1 MGAAHY
7 SNFRPSGVSIVA
19 SGASASP
26 SVWRRTRFGGSVSMA
41 AAAGASSAGAGVGG
55 GRRASVSMA
64 AAAGAAGTGASVSMA
79 VGCSAAA
86 AGSGAGA
93 ASGAGASVSM
103 AAGGAGSG
111 RGAAPGASCG
121 AAALLAAAAPGALLS
136 ASAAGGALVAGAGGR
151 AAARASVV
159 LHRFAVLWTCAHTC
173 KRATIR
179 ILRRDCASC
188 DLSRTT
194 RVLQFLH
201 AELLFLRCCRLQYR
215 PIAVSSR
222 QSSVAASRQ
231 RFKDLNL
238 RDDRETRETRMR
250 HDGVGRI
257 ETAPFRRVIAQG
269 AAPRGSPGMLVSL
282 QALAISSFARRAL
295 SRHQCNIAAPS
306 NPATPLAAPKLAAT
320 RKPRHAP
327 SRRARAGR
335 QHGRY
340 PRAPLRVRAG

>member
-1 MGAAHY
+1 
-7 SNFRPSGVSIVA
+7 
-19 SGASASP
+19 
-26 SVWRRTRFGGSVSMA
+26 
-41 AAAGASSAGAGVGG
+41 
-55 GRRASVSMA
+55 MA

-121 AAALLAAAAPGALLS
+121 AAALLAAAAPGA
-136 ASAAGGALVAGAGGR
+136 ALCFGR
-151 AAARASVV
+151 GRRARRWRRRQGCCRASVV

-201 AELLFLRCCRLQYR
+201 AELAFLRCCRLQYR

-238 RDDRETRETRMR
+238 RDDRETRETRDSYGWR
-250 HDGVGRI
+250 RTHRNQPSDG
-257 ETAPFRRVIAQG
+257 
-269 AAPRGSPGMLVSL
+269 
-282 QALAISSFARRAL
+282 
-295 SRHQCNIAAPS
+295 
-306 NPATPLAAPKLAAT
+306 
-320 RKPRHAP
+320 
-327 SRRARAGR
+327 
-335 QHGRY
+335 
-340 PRAPLRVRAG
+340 